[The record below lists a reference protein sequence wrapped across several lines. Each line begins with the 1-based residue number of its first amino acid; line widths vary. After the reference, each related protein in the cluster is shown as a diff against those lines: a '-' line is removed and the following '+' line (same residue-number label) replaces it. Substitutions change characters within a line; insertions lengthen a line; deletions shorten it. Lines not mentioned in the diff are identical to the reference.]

1 MPHNIMHPTKEQV
14 RAYMAGREAARRPP
28 PPPEEIRRQLN
39 WRLAPSDDDQALVQ
53 FYLIPS
59 TYSQLAA
66 RIALT
71 WLLTPV
77 HLVPRRHRD
86 Q

>member
-1 MPHNIMHPTKEQV
+1 MPHRIMQPTKEQV
-14 RAYMAGREAARRPP
+14 RAYMAEREAARRPP

-39 WRLAPSDDDQALVQ
+39 WRLAPPEDDYALVQ

-66 RIALT
+66 RIALH
-71 WLLTPV
+71 WLFIPV
-77 HLVPRRHRD
+77 HLVPRRRD